1 MNLRSGTQ
9 RLSRRGALL
18 TALGANVAVAI
29 AKGGAAA
36 ITGSSAVLA
45 ESLHSVADSVN
56 EILLLVGARRAG
68 RPADLR
74 HPFGH
79 GRYRYLYA
87 FVVSLA
93 VFWIGGVL
101 SVLEGVSHLLTREE
115 IVDPRWAFGVL
126 ALAALLDGWSLR
138 TTKLAWRGAKGEL
151 SWRRV
156 IRDTK
161 APDLIVVFLEDVGA
175 IAGVAI
181 AGVGVTVTTITGDGI
196 WDAIASIA
204 IGILLMAIGLV
215 VNRETQSLLVGE
227 AAAVDVV
234 ATIRDA
240 IATTEGIE
248 GVREL
253 RTIHIGPDDL
263 VVAAGVWV
271 DAASSATAISRSIDK
286 AERRIR
292 EVAPFRTVVSIEP
305 RVRDGAATAGEDQPA
320 GSSKRTQGR

>member
-1 MNLRSGTQ
+1 MTLRAGA
-9 RLSRRGALL
+9 RRPSRRAALL
-18 TALGANVAVAI
+18 TALAANVAVAV
-29 AKGGAAA
+29 AKGIAAA

-56 EILLLVGARRAG
+56 EILLIVGARRAG
-68 RPADLR
+68 RPADLQ

-101 SVLEGVSHLLTREE
+101 SVVEGVDHLLTRED
-115 IVDPRWAFGVL
+115 IGDPRWALGVL
-126 ALAALLDGWSLR
+126 ALGALLDGWSLR
-138 TTKLAWRGAKGEL
+138 TTTLAWRGAKGEL
-151 SWRRV
+151 TWRRL

-181 AGVGVTVTTITGDGI
+181 AAVGVTLTTITHDGI

-204 IGILLMAIGLV
+204 IGILLMAIGMV

-227 AAAVDVV
+227 SAAADVV
-234 ATIRDA
+234 ATISDA
-240 IATTEGIE
+240 IETTEGID

-271 DAASSATAISRSIDK
+271 DAASSATAISRAIDD
-286 AERRIR
+286 AERRVLA
-292 EVAPFRTVVSIEP
+292 VAPFRTVVTIEP
-305 RVRDGAATAGEDQPA
+305 RVRDDGAPTGENEPA
-320 GSSKRTQGR
+320 